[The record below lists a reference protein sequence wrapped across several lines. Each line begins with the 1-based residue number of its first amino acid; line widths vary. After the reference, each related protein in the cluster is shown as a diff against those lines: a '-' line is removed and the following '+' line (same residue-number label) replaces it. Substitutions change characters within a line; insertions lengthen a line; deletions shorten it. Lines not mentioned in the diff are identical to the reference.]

1 MGRYVGTSVGRVED
15 PGFLRGTT
23 EFTEDLVVPGRIAN
37 GRATAEVV
45 FVRSPYAHAD
55 IVSIDIAQADA
66 APGVIAVISSA
77 DHDVC
82 PHGSVFPEFFEPR
95 FAMPILAEGTVRYA
109 GEPVVAVVAETR
121 AQALDAAELV
131 EVDYEPREVVIDVN
145 DALAGA
151 SLLFSSERRARTRLP
166 NSGGSE
172 TNVVHVHECEHLP
185 GRFDADVV
193 ITERMWN
200 PRQLPAPMETHVQV
214 TTWDAD
220 EQLHIWA
227 TTQRPHGFRDQ
238 LADVF
243 ELDPNSIHVH
253 CPAVG
258 GAFGGK
264 VSRMQ
269 DEHALVMIAKHVGRP
284 VRWVQTRSEYFT
296 GATQGRGEQ
305 FDFRLAG
312 TSDGRITALRCD
324 VLKDSGAYPGVG
336 ATLPAR
342 FNVYDAS
349 GPYDIE
355 HIEFASI
362 AVVTNAPQVSAFR
375 GAGRAAY
382 LAALE
387 RLIDI
392 YAAEIDMDPALVRR
406 KNLVRSDQM
415 PYEAAS
421 GVTFDEA
428 DYIADLDRALVE
440 AGYDELRQMQ
450 VERRND
456 GWPRQLGI
464 GIATYHLQT
473 VGNGGEEEARVE
485 IEADGRATIYTG
497 TTDQGHG
504 HRAAWG
510 QIAADI
516 LGMPIEHITVFEGS
530 TDFTPTG
537 VGAVGSRSLQTAGVA
552 IHAAST
558 ELLAR
563 ASTAAAELLEASGD
577 DIVSVVSSVDGSP
590 QMRFHVAGVPT
601 VYVSWPEVAASVHD
615 DGRGEEFVCGET
627 HNIGDNSAFPS
638 GCQVAVVEVDTET
651 GHVELVRFVS
661 VDDCGVRVNPMI
673 VEGQLHGGVVAGI
686 SQALGEEMRYDAD
699 GNPLTT
705 SFMDYGMATSDVL
718 PSFELHVSETT
729 SSFNVFGAKGV
740 GEAGGVGAV
749 GAVHNAVVDAV
760 RHLGVRHIELPC
772 TPIRVWQSIEAAA
785 SR

>member
-1 MGRYVGTSVGRVED
+1 MGLYVGTSVGRIED
-15 PGFLRGTT
+15 EGFLRGAT
-23 EFTEDLVVPGRIAN
+23 EFAADIALPELVAQGRSM
-37 GRATAEVV
+37 AEVV
-45 FVRSPYAHAD
+45 FVRTPYAHAD
-55 IVSIDIAQADA
+55 IVSIDVADA
-66 APGVIAVISSA
+66 RKADGVVAVLSSV
-77 DHDVC
+77 DHEVR
-82 PHGSVFPEFFEPR
+82 PYGSVFPEFFAAR
-95 FAMPILAEGTVRYA
+95 FAMPILAEGTVRYV

-121 AQALDAAELV
+121 AQAIDAAELV
-131 EVDYEPREVVIDVN
+131 EIDYEPRPAVIDVN
-145 DALAGA
+145 TALA
-151 SLLFSSERRARTRLP
+151 SDTVLFTKDRRARTRLADA
-166 NSGGSE
+166 GGPD
-172 TNVVHVHECEHLP
+172 TNVVHVHECAHDAA
-185 GRFDADVV
+185 RFVADVV
-193 ITERMWN
+193 VTERMWN
-200 PRQLPAPMETHVQV
+200 PRQLPAPMETHVQL
-214 TTWDAD
+214 TAWDD
-220 EQLHIWA
+220 DNHLHIWA

-243 ELDPNSIHVH
+243 ELDADTIHVH

-258 GAFGGK
+258 GGFGGK
-264 VSRMQ
+264 VSRTQ
-269 DEHALVMIAKHVGRP
+269 DEHALVMIAKHVERP

-305 FDFRLAG
+305 FDFTLAG
-312 TSDGRITALRCD
+312 TSEGKITALRCD

-342 FNVYDAS
+342 FNLYDAS
-349 GPYDIE
+349 GPYDID
-355 HIEFASI
+355 HIEFAST

-392 YAAEIDMDPALVRR
+392 YAAAIDMDPAAVRR
-406 KNLVRSDQM
+406 KNLVRPEQM
-415 PYEAAS
+415 PYAAAS

-428 DYIADLDRALVE
+428 DYIADLDRALTEV
-440 AGYDELRQMQ
+440 GYDELRRTQMA
-450 VERRND
+450 RRQ
-456 GWPRQLGI
+456 GGSVRQLGV
-464 GIATYHLQT
+464 GIASYHLQT

-485 IEADGRATIYTG
+485 IGADGRATIYTG

-516 LGMPIEHITVFEGS
+516 LGMPIECITVYEGS
-530 TDFTPTG
+530 TDHTPTG

-552 IHAAST
+552 IHTAST
-558 ELLAR
+558 ELLSR
-563 ASTAAAELLEASGD
+563 ASIAAADLLEAAPAD
-577 DIVSVVSSVDGSP
+577 VVSVVVADSGSP
-590 QMRFHVAGVPT
+590 EMRFHVAGVPS
-601 VYVSWPEVAASVHD
+601 VYVGWSDVAAAVHD
-615 DGRGEEFVCGET
+615 DGRAEEFVCGET
-627 HNIGDNSAFPS
+627 HNIDDGSTFPS
-638 GCQVAVVEVDTET
+638 GCQIAVVEVDTET

-673 VEGQLHGGVVAGI
+673 VEGQLHGGIVAGI

-705 SFMDYGMATSDVL
+705 TFMDYGIATTDLL
-718 PSFELHVSETT
+718 PSFELVASETT

-760 RHLGVRHIELPC
+760 RHLGVRHIELPV
-772 TPIRVWQSIEAAA
+772 TPNRVWAAMNEA
-785 SR
+785 RQ